1 MQSEGGLPMI
11 ALPASVSLTT
21 GRGGLPVLRV
31 DGTAARGEI
40 YLHGATVTDWT
51 PAASSPVLW
60 LGSAS
65 RFATDTAI
73 RGGVPICFPWFGA
86 RPGHPQAPSHGF
98 ARLSEWSLV
107 VAEDD
112 GRDVTVRLRLTD
124 DEQTRDSAWPH
135 RFEAVYTVV
144 FGARLSLS
152 LRVTNLGDE
161 AVVFEEA
168 LHTYLAVRDIH
179 AVEVSGLEG
188 AAFHDRVTGPT
199 GGRAATGEPE
209 PATGEPGPVRFT
221 SETDRTY
228 LDTTATTAVHDT
240 QAGRSV
246 VISKEGS
253 AATVV
258 WNPWIERARALSDF
272 GDDDWKTMVC
282 VEACNVGDAAIQLSP
297 GASHTMAATLELDP
311 DPITRSTPR

>member
-1 MQSEGGLPMI
+1 MI

-31 DGTAARGEI
+31 DGPAARGEI

-51 PAASSPVLW
+51 PAGSSPVLW

-65 RFATDTAI
+65 RFAHDTAI

-86 RPGHPQAPSHGF
+86 RAGHPGAPSHGF

-107 VAEDD
+107 AAEDD
-112 GRDVTVRLRLTD
+112 GQDVTLQLRLTD
-124 DEQTRDSAWPH
+124 DEQTRASAWPH

-144 FGARLSLS
+144 FGSRLSLA
-152 LRVTNLGDE
+152 LRVTNLSDD

-168 LHTYLAVRDIH
+168 LHTYFDVRDIR

-188 AAFHDRVTGPT
+188 AAFHDRRAGP
-199 GGRAATGEPE
+199 G
-209 PATGEPGPVRFT
+209 PAPGEPGPVRFR
-221 SETDRTY
+221 SEIDRTY
-228 LDTTATTAVHDT
+228 LDTTARTAVHDAL
-240 QAGRSV
+240 AGRSV

-258 WNPWIERARALSDF
+258 WNPWIDKALALSDF

-282 VEACNVGDAAIQLSP
+282 VEVCNVSDAAIQLAP
-297 GASHTMAATLELDP
+297 GGSHTMAATFELAP
-311 DPITRSTPR
+311 DPITRSTPL